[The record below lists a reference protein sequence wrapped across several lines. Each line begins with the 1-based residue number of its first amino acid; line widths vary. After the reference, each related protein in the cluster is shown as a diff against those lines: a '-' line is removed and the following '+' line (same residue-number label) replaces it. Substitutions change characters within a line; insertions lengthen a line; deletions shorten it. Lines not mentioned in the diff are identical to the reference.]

1 MEVGIIPISQSDNI
15 RRFGLE
21 EKDTKFTL
29 GHTEF

>member
-15 RRFGLE
+15 GRFGL